1 MMPSPRIE
9 QAVRTVPRHVFVP
22 SVPLPQAYADDVV
35 QTKHD
40 RAGLAISA
48 ASQPRIVAMMLGQL
62 GVEPGQRVLEIGAG
76 TGYNAALL
84 AHLVGEQGQV
94 TTIDVDDDI
103 VAGARAA
110 LAAAGY
116 PQVRVVLGDGAF
128 GCPDGAPY
136 DRMIA
141 TVGTSGDLP
150 AAWLDQLSPQ
160 GRLVVPMRV
169 RGSVTRSI
177 TFERAAG
184 CWRSRDSQMCG
195 FMPLRGTLADPRRTI
210 ALTPQ
215 NDVSVEVYQEQPVN
229 PDAIAGVLQQPGEQQ
244 WTGVCLGDQ
253 ESAEWVW
260 LWLACALPNALNR
273 MPVQPSAVE
282 RGLVR
287 PMFSWGTMASIENDT
302 LAYLSLR
309 DIDPAAGA
317 ADPGGSVGAGRR
329 CEFGVIGHGP
339 RRTELVVRLVHE
351 IRVWDRDFRVKAPE
365 FRFQPVA
372 GADPITGR
380 FVFDLPVHRLAI
392 DWV

>member
-9 QAVRTVPRHVFVP
+9 QAVRAVPRHVFVP

-84 AHLVGEQGQV
+84 AHLVGERGHV

-103 VAGARAA
+103 VAGARAG
-110 LAAAGY
+110 LAAGGY
-116 PQVRVVLGDGAF
+116 RNVRVVLGDGAV

-136 DRMIA
+136 DRVIA

-150 AAWLDQLSPQ
+150 AAWLDQLTPQ

-184 CWRSRDSQMCG
+184 CWRSRDSEMCG
-195 FMPLRGTLADPRRTI
+195 FMPLRGTAADPRRNV
-210 ALTPQ
+210 ALDD
-215 NDVSVEVYQEQPVN
+215 DVTLEVYQEQPINEDVL
-229 PDAIAGVLQQPGEQQ
+229 AGVLRQPTDEQ
-244 WTGVCLGDQ
+244 WTGVCLGDN

-273 MPVQPSAVE
+273 MPLQPPAVE

-287 PMFSWGTMASIENDT
+287 PMFGWGTMATIENDT
-302 LAYLSLR
+302 LAYLTLR
-309 DIDPAAGA
+309 DTGA
-317 ADPGGSVGAGRR
+317 ANAAEPGDGISVGRR
-329 CEFGVIGHGP
+329 CEIGVIGHGP
-339 RRTELVVRLVHE
+339 NGADLVGRLVHE
-351 IRVWDRDFRVKAPE
+351 IQLWAKDFRAKAPQ
-365 FRFQPVA
+365 FSVQPA
-372 GADPITGR
+372 GAADPIGGR
-380 FVFDLPVHRLAI
+380 FVFDLPIHRLAV